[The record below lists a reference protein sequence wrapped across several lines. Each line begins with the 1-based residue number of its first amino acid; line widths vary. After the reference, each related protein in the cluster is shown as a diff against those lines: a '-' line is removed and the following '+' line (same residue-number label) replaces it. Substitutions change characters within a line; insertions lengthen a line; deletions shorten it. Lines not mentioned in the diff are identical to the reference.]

1 MYILDHKNLY
11 LNSNNFYFVQ
21 LLVGIVSLCMGAPYI
36 TTILTGVPITSN
48 RDTYNTQVTLAKSV
62 TNILAESF
70 ILYQSVGV

>member
-11 LNSNNFYFVQ
+11 LNSSNFYFVQ

>member
-48 RDTYNTQVTLAKSV
+48 WDTYNTQVTLAKSV